1 MIRKETSVD
10 VCIEN
15 KSVFNQEESDFV
27 YKTSPNKSAS
37 KRKQSNFTE
46 GDQENM
52 NPNKSF
58 NFQLNYCKGK
68 PKLKLPKISKHN
80 RI

>member
-1 MIRKETSVD
+1 MYYNKEDTD
-10 VCIEN
+10 FGKVCH
-15 KSVFNQEESDFV
+15 
-27 YKTSPNKSAS
+27 TSPNKSAS

-68 PKLKLPKISKHN
+68 PKFKLPKISKYKFT
-80 RI
+80 